1 MYSILTAAPCGR
13 LLNALALVRRR
24 VIELCI
30 AALLVSIGSV
40 VGQYAMFRW
49 LDGYEPTAG
58 KPILAVRL
66 SALPLVY
73 SSRTIFPAQGTA
85 AGRDFLA
92 APESTSALER
102 LRQRGFRYV
111 IFERRPITAGYDRPF
126 QRPGVVPSFP
136 RDPPEGG
143 LAAYE

>member
-85 AGRDFLA
+85 AGRAFLA
-92 APESTSALER
+92 APQSTSALER
-102 LRQRGFRYV
+102 LRHRGLRYL
-111 IFERRPITAGYDRPF
+111 IYQKRPITARDDEPF
-126 QRPGVVPSFP
+126 QQSGVGCCF
-136 RDPPEGG
+136 REIHLAGG
-143 LAAYE
+143 LTRY

>member
-1 MYSILTAAPCGR
+1 M
-13 LLNALALVRRR
+13 
-24 VIELCI
+24 IELCI

-111 IFERRPITAGYDRPF
+111 IYERRPITAGYDEPFERPEF
-126 QRPGVVPSFP
+126 VRSL
-136 RDPPEGG
+136 REIHLEGG
-143 LAAYE
+143 LTLYEAP